1 MSGGGGG
8 ETTNVTNTGIGDD
21 QYQTLADNQVG
32 ISGQIDTARDD
43 ATARYD
49 SFDGRFGDLDTS
61 LSGLSTDMLSQFKN
75 STDNVNTQ
83 FTNMG
88 GRFDGMDSS
97 LAANNQGIGN
107 IQSSVEGVGADVLS
121 GFATTQDRFDTV
133 DTANQT
139 MQDDMTAGFTDQAQ
153 GFSDVQ
159 GAMTDNTANI
169 RDDITSNFQS
179 TNDALASSET
189 NIRDDVQNS
198 QANVLEG
205 QGGISTD
212 LSDLSATNDTYF
224 DALAT
229 NQDNMQ
235 SNQEGF
241 QTNFDGYLDR
251 YSDDTTLANQS
262 RADIATAQANSA
274 DAVRDDLGTF
284 AQAAATGQQNLSTQL
299 GGVAE
304 GVGEGLMAVGETVEG
319 GFSSAATD
327 QLTAQQNLTT
337 RLGGLK
343 DKLASTGD
351 TLDANSKA
359 QFESLSNSFDDQGN
373 VIANSI
379 DAQGN
384 TINRSMD
391 DQGNLIETKFAATGE
406 QIGQSTTNINDALTA
421 AENTLSGNIGT
432 VGTAMEQGFNASTQA
447 STDQFNQL
455 QSGNE
460 GLMAEV
466 GAVGQANADQ
476 TAQLQ
481 TSVDQ
486 NAQAAAQTADTSTQ
500 NNMDQFAQLQQ
511 SMTGG
516 FQNMDTNSINQARD
530 LAGIASTQSDL
541 DIGMRQN
548 FKQLSTSFDDNG
560 ALIAN
565 SVDEQGNT
573 LSRAID
579 QNGNLLMRSFDST
592 GKSLGNKVIN
602 INQSLYDLSR
612 IKRVPGA
619 NISMGNLSP
628 ASQGVVPT
636 SGFMSPFSQTY

>member
-1 MSGGGGG
+1 MGGGK
-8 ETTNVTNTGIGDD
+8 TTNVTNTGLGDD
-21 QYQTLADNQVG
+21 QFQSLADNQVG
-32 ISGQIDTARDD
+32 ISDQITSVGEASSD
-43 ATARYD
+43 RYD
-49 SFDGRFGDLDTS
+49 QLDGRFDGLDTS
-61 LSGLSTDMLSQFKN
+61 LSGLSTSMLDQFKN
-75 STDNVNTQ
+75 STDNVNAQ

-88 GRFDGMDSS
+88 GRFDS
-97 LAANNQGIGN
+97 LDTSVGANNQGIGN
-107 IQSSVEGVGADVLS
+107 LQSSVEGVGSDVLS

-139 MQDDMTAGFTDQAQ
+139 LQDDMTAGFTDQAQ

-159 GAMTDNTANI
+159 GAMTDNTTNI

-179 TNDALASSET
+179 TNDALASSES
-189 NIRDDVQNS
+189 NIREDVEAS

-205 QGGISTD
+205 QGGLSAD

-224 DALAT
+224 DTLST

-235 SNQEGF
+235 SNQAGF
-241 QTNFDGYLDR
+241 QTSFDSYVDR
-251 YSDDTTLANQS
+251 YSDDTTLANQT
-262 RADIATAQANSA
+262 RADTQTMITNSS
-274 DAVRDDLGTF
+274 DAMRDDLGAF

-299 GGVAE
+299 GDVAT
-304 GVGEGLMAVGETVEG
+304 GVGEGLMDVAGTVEG
-319 GFSSAATD
+319 GFSDAATE
-327 QLTAQQNLTT
+327 QLTAQENLNT

-343 DKLASTGD
+343 DKLAATGD

-359 QFESLSNSFDDQGN
+359 QFESLTNSFDAQGN

-391 DQGNLIETKFAATGE
+391 DQGNLIETKFSATGE
-406 QIGQSTTNINDALTA
+406 QIGQSTTNINDVLTA

-432 VGTAMEQGFNASTQA
+432 VGTAMQQGFTAANQA
-447 STDQFNQL
+447 TTDQFNQL

-460 GLMAEV
+460 GIMAEV

-481 TSVDQ
+481 TSVNQ
-486 NAQAAAQTADTSTQ
+486 NAQAAAQQAGTNSQ

-511 SMTGG
+511 SMAGG
-516 FQNMDTNSINQARD
+516 FQNMDANSINEAKD
-530 LAGIASTQSDL
+530 LAGIAATQSDL
-541 DIGMRQN
+541 DMGMRQN
-548 FKQLSTSFDDNG
+548 FKQLSTSFDQNG

-579 QNGNLLMRSFDST
+579 QNGNLLLRSFDST
-592 GKSLGNKVIN
+592 GKALGNKVIN
-602 INQSLYDLSR
+602 INQSLNDLSR
-612 IKRVPGA
+612 IKRTPGA

-628 ASQGVVPT
+628 ASQGAVPT
-636 SGFMSPFSQTY
+636 GGFMSPFTTTQ

>member
-1 MSGGGGG
+1 MGGGK
-8 ETTNVTNTGIGDD
+8 TTNVTNTGLGDD
-21 QYQTLADNQVG
+21 QFQSLADNQVG
-32 ISGQIDTARDD
+32 ISDQITSVGEASSN
-43 ATARYD
+43 RYD
-49 SFDGRFGDLDTS
+49 QLYGRFDGLDTS
-61 LSGLSTDMLSQFKN
+61 FSGLSSDMLSQFKN
-75 STDNVNTQ
+75 STDNVNAQ

-97 LAANNQGIGN
+97 LKANNQGISN
-107 IQSSVEGVGADVLS
+107 LQSDVAGVGSDVLS

-139 MQDDMTAGFTDQAQ
+139 MQDDMTAGFTDQRQ

-179 TNDALASSET
+179 TNDALASSES
-189 NIRDDVQNS
+189 NIRDDVRTS
-198 QANVLEG
+198 QANVMGG
-205 QGGISTD
+205 QGVLYD
-212 LSDLSATNDTYF
+212 NLNDLSATNDTYF

-235 SNQEGF
+235 ASQDGF
-241 QTNFDGYLDR
+241 QTSFDSYVDR
-251 YSDDTTLANQS
+251 YSDDTTLANQT

-274 DAVRDDLGTF
+274 DAIRDDLGTF

-304 GVGEGLMAVGETVEG
+304 GVGQGLMDVGRTVEG

-359 QFESLSNSFDDQGN
+359 QFQSLTNSFDAQGN

-391 DQGNLIETKFAATGE
+391 AQGNLIQTKFAATGE

-421 AENTLSGNIGT
+421 AENTLSGNIGN

-447 STDQFNQL
+447 NADQFNQL
-455 QSGNE
+455 QSGNQ

-466 GAVGQANADQ
+466 GAVGQASADQ

-486 NAQAAAQTADTSTQ
+486 NAQAAAQTASTATQ
-500 NNMDQFAQLQQ
+500 NNMDQFAQLRQ
-511 SMTGG
+511 SMAGG
-516 FQNMDTNSINQARD
+516 FQNMDTNSINQAKD
-530 LAGIASTQSDL
+530 LAGIAATQSDL
-541 DIGMRQN
+541 DMGMRQN
-548 FKQLSTSFDDNG
+548 FKQLSTSFDQNG

-579 QNGNLLMRSFDST
+579 QNGNLLLRSFDST

-602 INQSLYDLSR
+602 INQSLYDLSNM
-612 IKRVPGA
+612 KRVAGS

-628 ASQGVVPT
+628 ASQGAVPT